1 MSRPKNDIGIKRI
14 EYITKDDVETSKT
27 MMTIMGL
34 CNGTTLKCT
43 FNDHKGG
50 IETRRFKEF
59 HFKDGNKQFDPFC
72 EGWGLIPVRIHYK
85 NGDCEFGFKYFD
97 RTEIVTRKNGK
108 LKPFYIKDGYI
119 DDITGELVCD
129 LDDAHNGVQYRVLRK
144 LPFFNEKIRDM
155 AKHERDN
162 TFEQIMSLLIS
173 DFCVS
178 NAQYSIPPKSKY
190 QEKMPWVESDGSYD
204 DRGYDYK
211 ISYGDGGNWMYIDK
225 NKSKKTNCYSYW
237 KSMYVDVRRASY
249 VYGIIPLSDLYTIHR
264 EIGWKDEVEVW
275 NNLDSTLIGEF

>member
-14 EYITKDDVETSKT
+14 EYIIKDDVATSKT
-27 MMTIMGL
+27 MMNIMEL
-34 CNGTTLKCT
+34 CNGNILKCT

-50 IETRRFKEF
+50 IGTRRFKEF
-59 HFKDGNKQFDPFC
+59 HFMKDGKIDPFC
-72 EGWGLIPVRIHYK
+72 EGWGLIPVRIHYR
-85 NGDCEFGFKYFD
+85 NGDCEFGFKYWD
-97 RTEIVTRKNGK
+97 SAQIVTRKNGK

-119 DDITGELVCD
+119 DDVTGELVCD

-144 LPFFNEKIRDM
+144 LPFFNEKIRDNV
-155 AKHERDN
+155 KCQEDN
-162 TFEQIMSLLIS
+162 TFEHIMSLMHS
-173 DFCVS
+173 DFCVT

-190 QEKMPWVESDGSYD
+190 EEKMPWVEYEGGYD

-211 ISYGDGGNWMYIDK
+211 LSYGSVGDWVYIDK
-225 NKSKKTNCYSYW
+225 SKPKKTNCYSYW
-237 KSMYVDVRRASY
+237 KSMYVDAKRNTC

>member
-27 MMTIMGL
+27 MMNIIGF

-59 HFKDGNKQFDPFC
+59 HLMKDGKIDPFC
-72 EGWGLIPVRIHYK
+72 EGWGLIPVRIHYR
-85 NGDCEFGFKYFD
+85 NGDSEFGFKYFD

-119 DDITGELVCD
+119 DDVTGELVCD
-129 LDDAHNGVQYRVLRK
+129 IDDSHNGVQYRVLRK
-144 LPFFNEKIRDM
+144 LPFFNEKIRDTV
-155 AKHERDN
+155 KCQEDN
-162 TFEQIMSLLIS
+162 TFEQIMSLMHS
-173 DFCVS
+173 DFFVT
-178 NAQYSIPPKSKY
+178 NAKYSIPPKSKY
-190 QEKMPWVESDGSYD
+190 EEKMPWVEFEGSYD
-204 DRGYDYK
+204 YSERFYEVKDNFGNPQEKK
-211 ISYGDGGNWMYIDK
+211 I
-225 NKSKKTNCYSYW
+225 NCYSYW
-237 KSMYVDVRRASY
+237 KSMYVDVKRTSY